1 MPPWSKLSAAPP
13 GSDNGPGAQGP
24 PGGASSGS
32 VVDRTHFE
40 ALAAAFARSR
50 MVVLGDI
57 MLDRYVA
64 GPADRVSPEA
74 PVPVVRVEREWHAAG
89 GAANVAANVLAL
101 GAQCDVIGVV
111 GEDRA
116 ARSILRALEAMG
128 GGCRFV
134 RDGSRDTTV
143 KTRILARGQ
152 QVVRIDREEVAPA
165 SAATRSALEAR
176 LEESLPGAG
185 GLVLADYDKGVL
197 SAPLI
202 RRAIDAAAALDVPVI
217 VDPKRRNFFGFAGA
231 TVFKPNRAELEAA
244 LGEPVCPD
252 DPDWMEAARV
262 RTGAQHLL
270 VTLGAEGMVLSSP
283 GGELFPSRAAA
294 HPVFDVSGAG
304 DTVAAVVAVSVAAG
318 TSLVEAVELATSASA
333 AGVARVGVAT
343 VTLEEIAAALSRS

>member
-1 MPPWSKLSAAPP
+1 M
-13 GSDNGPGAQGP
+13 
-24 PGGASSGS
+24 
-32 VVDRTHFE
+32 DRTRFE

-50 MVVLGDI
+50 MVVLGDV

-74 PVPVVRVEREWHAAG
+74 PVPVVRVEREWHAVG
-89 GAANVAANVLAL
+89 GTANVAANVLAL
-101 GAQCDVIGVV
+101 GAKCDVIGVV

-152 QVVRIDREEVAPA
+152 QVVRIDREQVAPA

-176 LEESLPGAG
+176 LEECLPGAG
-185 GLVLADYDKGVL
+185 GLVLADYDKGAL

-202 RRAIDAAAALDVPVI
+202 RRAIDAAAALDIPVV

-244 LGEPVCPD
+244 LGKPVRPD

-270 VTLGAEGMVLSSP
+270 VTLGAEGMVLASP
-283 GGELFPSRAAA
+283 GGELFPIRAAA
-294 HPVFDVSGAG
+294 HSVFDVSGAG

-318 TSLVEAVELATSASA
+318 ISLVEAVELAASASA

>member
-1 MPPWSKLSAAPP
+1 M
-13 GSDNGPGAQGP
+13 
-24 PGGASSGS
+24 
-32 VVDRTHFE
+32 DRTRFE
-40 ALAAAFARSR
+40 ELAAAFAGQRL
-50 MVVLGDI
+50 VVLGDV

-101 GAQCDVIGVV
+101 GAQCDAIGLV

-116 ARSILRALEAMG
+116 ARSIRRALEAMG
-128 GGCRFV
+128 GRCRFV
-134 RDGSRDTTV
+134 REGSCDTTV
-143 KTRILARGQ
+143 KTRVLARGQ
-152 QVVRIDREEVAPA
+152 QVVRIDRERIDPVGPA
-165 SAATRSALEAR
+165 TQAALEAR
-176 LEESLPGAG
+176 LGDCLPGAG
-185 GLVLADYDKGVL
+185 ALVLADYDKGVL

-202 RRAIDAAAALDVPVI
+202 RRAIDAAASLGVPVI
-217 VDPKRRNFFGFAGA
+217 VDPKRRNFLDFAGA

-244 LGEPVCPD
+244 VGEASRPG

-262 RTGAQHLL
+262 RAGAQHLL

-283 GGELFPSRAAA
+283 GGELFPVRAAA

-318 TSLVEAVELATSASA
+318 VPLTEAVELAASASA
-333 AGVARVGVAT
+333 AGVAKVGVAT
-343 VTLEEIAAALSRS
+343 VTLEEIAAALGGS

>member
-1 MPPWSKLSAAPP
+1 M
-13 GSDNGPGAQGP
+13 
-24 PGGASSGS
+24 
-32 VVDRTHFE
+32 DRTRFE
-40 ALAAAFARSR
+40 ELAAAFAGQRL
-50 MVVLGDI
+50 VVLGDV

-89 GAANVAANVLAL
+89 GAANVAANLLAL

-116 ARSILRALEAMG
+116 ARSIRRALEAMG
-128 GGCRFV
+128 AGCLFV
-134 RDGSRDTTV
+134 REGSCETTV

-152 QVVRIDREEVAPA
+152 QVVRIDRERIAPA
-165 SAATRSALEAR
+165 SRATQAALAAR
-176 LEESLPGAG
+176 LEESLPGTGA
-185 GLVLADYDKGVL
+185 LVLADYDKGVL

-231 TVFKPNRAELEAA
+231 TVFKPNRAELENA
-244 LGEPVCPD
+244 LGETVRPD
-252 DPDWMEAARV
+252 DPDSMEAVRV

-283 GGELFPSRAAA
+283 DGGLFPVRAAA
-294 HPVFDVSGAG
+294 QPVFDVSGAG
-304 DTVAAVVAVSVAAG
+304 DTVAAVVALSVAAG
-318 TSLVEAVELATSASA
+318 VSLAEAVELAAGAAA
-333 AGVARVGVAT
+333 AGVAKVGVAT
-343 VTLEEIAAALSRS
+343 VTLKEIAAATSGP